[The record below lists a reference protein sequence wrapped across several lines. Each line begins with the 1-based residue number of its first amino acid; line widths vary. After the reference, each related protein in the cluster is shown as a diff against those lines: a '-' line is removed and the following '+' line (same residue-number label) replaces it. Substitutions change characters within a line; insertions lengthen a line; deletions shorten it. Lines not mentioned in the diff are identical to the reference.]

1 MKKAILLLIC
11 LLSCSLVQAESG
23 WTSYGKVIELQP
35 DSDFRFRV
43 VINVKD
49 NPSRCRKDQEFFAT
63 YVSSGANQIYTGL
76 LEALI
81 HNLQVKVFVSGVCGL
96 KGRSEISAISLK
108 R

>member
-1 MKKAILLLIC
+1 MKRILLLTL
-11 LLSCSLVQAESG
+11 LLSCSLAHAESG
-23 WTSYGKVIELQP
+23 WTRYGKVIELQP
-35 DSDFRFRV
+35 DSDFRFR
-43 VINVKD
+43 ILMDVKD

-81 HNLQVKVFVSGVCGL
+81 HDLQVKVFVSGICGL
-96 KGRSEISAISLK
+96 KGYSEISAISLK

>member
-1 MKKAILLLIC
+1 MKILFILFGLLTSSV
-11 LLSCSLVQAESG
+11 LYADSG
-23 WTSYGKVIELQP
+23 WTSYGKIIELQA

-43 VINVKD
+43 IIDVKE
-49 NPSRCRKDQEFFAT
+49 NPGRCREDQEFFAS
-63 YVSSGANQIYTGL
+63 YASNGADQIYTGL

-96 KGRSEISAISLK
+96 KGYSEISSINLK